1 MKMKK
6 TQIYSDKKEGKKMK
20 VYDIKEL
27 SEMLKMNIRTLQR
40 YVREGKL
47 KVSKVGRKY
56 IITEENLKEFLEAT
70 EVKEIKENDQIS
82 N

>member
-1 MKMKK
+1 
-6 TQIYSDKKEGKKMK
+6 MK

-70 EVKEIKENDQIS
+70 EVKDIEESNIEN
-82 N
+82 

>member
-1 MKMKK
+1 
-6 TQIYSDKKEGKKMK
+6 MK

-56 IITEENLKEFLEAT
+56 IITEENLKELLEAT
-70 EVKEIKENDQIS
+70 EVKDIEESNIEN
-82 N
+82 